1 MYNFSK
7 GELNMGRSI
16 YCCSCKKEKELGREN
31 ESRCKKCK
39 GDAVKA
45 RRARKR
51 AEAGKEPY
59 GTGRSLYCCRCKGLK
74 EERSRSYCYTCIR
87 ADYQESSLKS
97 GKVTLYC
104 ACGELKAS
112 RRKIRCEKCDKLV
125 RQEKNR
131 KDSKKYRAGENA
143 FKDSVRHVT
152 FHAIRKGILK
162 KMPCEVC
169 RTEIDVQAH
178 HDDYT
183 KPFDVRWLCRKH
195 HLEHHKLEQKEG

>member
-1 MYNFSK
+1 MCNFSK
-7 GELNMGRSI
+7 GGLEMGRSI
-16 YCCSCKKEKELGREN
+16 YCCSCKKEKEPGREN

-51 AEAGKEPY
+51 AEEGKEPY

-74 EERSRSYCYTCIR
+74 EQRNRSYCYTCIR

-104 ACGELKAS
+104 AC
-112 RRKIRCEKCDKLV
+112 EKCDKLV
-125 RQEKNR
+125 RQEKHR
-131 KDSKKYRAGENA
+131 KDAKKYRASENA
-143 FKDSVRHVT
+143 FKDSVRHLT
-152 FHAIRKGILK
+152 FHAIRKGVLK

-169 RTEIDVQAH
+169 KTEIDVQAH

-183 KPFDVRWLCRKH
+183 KPLDVRWLCRKH
-195 HLEHHKLEQKEG
+195 HAEHHKNER